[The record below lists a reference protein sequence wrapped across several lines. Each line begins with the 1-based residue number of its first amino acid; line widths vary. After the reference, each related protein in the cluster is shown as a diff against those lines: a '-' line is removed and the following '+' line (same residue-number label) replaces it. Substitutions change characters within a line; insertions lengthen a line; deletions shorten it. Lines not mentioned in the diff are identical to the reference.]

1 MVTKP
6 SNNLRREHKWL
17 KETNVIQHDIDI
29 VLKTLEKTFQSKRRQ
44 MDPVPSF
51 ENPHAGFTNDSIV
64 QDSIE
69 IIDDDDEII
78 FTNYN
83 KSDRAADR
91 QSEGRVDNYAINAG
105 IHSNSNSIIQSV
117 PVSID
122 NSKSSNSTNSRILS
136 TFPLDVAKNS
146 NSSNIVSDIHR
157 SEDLPVSKVSIL
169 VDNNNSNNN
178 NNEGTKNQDSV
189 GDLSKEEIYVNM
201 IKVQDNIL
209 NYYKELNN
217 NLLSKCVVMEST
229 SLSED
234 NKKKQ
239 IQNIINPKIERK
251 LRTIKNMEIEL
262 EGAKENLKKIN
273 SILDD
278 ITNVSYEGEEK
289 QHSNIT
295 FDREKGPQ
303 GHEEI
308 ERSEVGYTREHIIQQ
323 IPSTQVSKNSLSSYS
338 VPGENNDSTSLI
350 TNVRTQTTLAVP
362 SRPKRMRQEVNY
374 RIPELDESFDYRVG
388 VRKAQITSDDTTFEA
403 EDMDRSH
410 YLTTQEEDRPDEL
423 HESDIDFIEDNGSE
437 ISHDTDYQAS
447 ILTQSPKNIH
457 VILSSPSKGNLK
469 TDLAVVNK
477 DTDIAIDY
485 SDDSIDITEEF
496 QAKQSLDSISRHS
509 ADGNYINNYEVSS
522 SSRPPSITPK
532 KLIDDDED
540 DWREIENFSDED
552 LESFDEER
560 ENKTKVEEIEEFDNE
575 LQILTERKIEHP
587 QEEIPVIKK
596 ENNNLVILEEQQST
610 SLTDD
615 ELEDDISL
623 LGVIE
628 EPQVQELDM
637 TPIIP
642 NGNVLPWKSEVMKK
656 LKDVFKLDS
665 FRSNQEEAVN
675 ATLSGKDVFVLMP
688 TGGGKSLCYQLP
700 AIVQSGKTRGTTIV
714 ISPLISLMQDQVE
727 HLRQLNIEARML
739 SSKGALEEKNHT
751 FNLFIH
757 GFLDL
762 IYLSPEMI
770 SVSEKCKSAIDK
782 LYHNKQLARIVVDE
796 AHCVSNWGHD
806 FRPDYKQLSYFKT
819 QYPDIPM
826 MALTATASE
835 QVQMDIVYN
844 LKLKQNVFLRQS
856 FNRTNLYYEVKKKDK
871 NAVFEMCDTI
881 KTRFRNQTGIIYC
894 HSKNSCEQTSQL
906 LKRNGIKCAY
916 YHAGMEPEERLSVQ
930 QQWQA
935 DNIQVICA
943 TVAFGMGIDKGDV
956 RFVYHFTVPRTLEG
970 YYQETGRAG
979 RDGKYSICITYYSF
993 RDVRTM
999 QTMIQKDKNLDRE
1012 NKQKHLDKLQ
1022 QVTAYCENDTDCRRK
1037 LVLSYFSEDF
1047 DPQMCHKNCDN
1058 CRNTNNIIKE
1068 ERDVTK
1074 IAQEIGKLV
1083 NTIQNDRVTMI
1094 YCQNVFKGSR
1104 NSKIVQAGHDLLPQH
1119 GAGKDLSKSEI
1130 ERIFFHLITKRV
1142 LQEYSKVNNA
1152 GFSSS
1157 YVKTGENYW
1166 NLLNGKLSVK
1176 IHFSVSEGNSRS
1188 STKSLDRKNNINHNT
1203 KRTTTEFATEFADG
1217 HLKNFAYNSA
1227 VPEPIRLVNEGDMR
1241 TTQELGDL
1249 KYAYQRLKETSLRW
1263 GSRMTPAV
1271 NNFLQDISLRK
1282 LATILPASEKEFGSV
1297 VGPNSNDSKKYKYF
1311 KDILHELRMRR
1322 IDIVGNRANSSLF
1335 MDEEQSQIDTLDIQ
1349 PAATSKFFS
1358 NSFERPADMSVDQE
1372 HTSTQYSGKKPRK
1385 NYYHKRYGK
1394 YRKRRR

>member
-17 KETNVIQHDIDI
+17 KESNTFQHDIDL
-29 VLKTLEKTFQSKRRQ
+29 VLKTLEKNFQSKRRQ
-44 MDPVPSF
+44 TVPASF
-51 ENPHAGFTNDSIV
+51 EVPRSTDSII

-78 FTNYN
+78 MTN
-83 KSDRAADR
+83 
-91 QSEGRVDNYAINAG
+91 DNNSGNIASIHTTVSNNNNESHDN
-105 IHSNSNSIIQSV
+105 IHSSSNNNSNNSNINSIIQSV
-117 PVSID
+117 PVPTD
-122 NSKSSNSTNSRILS
+122 NSKSSNISASRILS
-136 TFPLDVAKNS
+136 TFPVDKNS
-146 NSSNIVSDIHR
+146 NNSNIVSDIPVQEQPTLPR
-157 SEDLPVSKVSIL
+157 VSQTAIDTSRENNTDALSTEDAYIRMIR
-169 VDNNNSNNN
+169 
-178 NNEGTKNQDSV
+178 TQDT
-189 GDLSKEEIYVNM
+189 
-201 IKVQDNIL
+201 IL
-209 NYYKELNN
+209 NYYKELNSS
-217 NLLSKCVVMEST
+217 LLSKCVIMEST

-234 NKKKQ
+234 NKRNQ
-239 IQNIINPKIERK
+239 IQNIINPKIEVK
-251 LRTIKNMEIEL
+251 IRTIKQMEREL
-262 EGAKENLKKIN
+262 ESAKENLKNITT
-273 SILDD
+273 ILDD
-278 ITNVSYEGEEK
+278 ITNISSDPKEIPGGYKYWPKTGNPSPPDPNVTSQSKMLYEK
-289 QHSNIT
+289 PDANHYTQQSSVKRISDHSQANT
-295 FDREKGPQ
+295 
-303 GHEEI
+303 
-308 ERSEVGYTREHIIQQ
+308 
-323 IPSTQVSKNSLSSYS
+323 STINY
-338 VPGENNDSTSLI
+338 GNDSQQSFDNHSTTTPHI
-350 TNVRTQTTLAVP
+350 RPMRT
-362 SRPKRMRQEVNY
+362 RQQVNY
-374 RIPELDESFDYRVG
+374 RIPELDDSFGYRVG
-388 VRKAQITSDDTTFEA
+388 VKKPQITSDDTTFEA
-403 EDMDRSH
+403 EDMDQH
-410 YLTTQEEDRPDEL
+410 YLTTQDEERPDEL
-423 HESDIDFIEDNGSE
+423 HESDIDFIEDNGSD
-437 ISHDTDYQAS
+437 ISRDTDYQAS
-447 ILTQSPKNIH
+447 ILSESPKNIH
-457 VILSSPSKGNLK
+457 VILSSPSKGGSKSNSEVLHSR
-469 TDLAVVNK
+469 
-477 DTDIAIDY
+477 DTDIAIED
-485 SDDSIDITEEF
+485 SDDSIDIVDDLHTYTRYNSGHPIGVDNSPVNRET
-496 QAKQSLDSISRHS
+496 SLTPP
-509 ADGNYINNYEVSS
+509 
-522 SSRPPSITPK
+522 SRPLSATSK
-532 KLIDDDED
+532 NVNDDEEE
-540 DWREIENFSDED
+540 DWREIENFSDND

-560 ENKTKVEEIEEFDNE
+560 ENKTKISEIEEFDNE
-575 LQILTERKIEHP
+575 LQIITERKIGLDKDDP
-587 QEEIPVIKK
+587 LPVIKK
-596 ENNNLVILEEQQST
+596 ENTNLVFLEEHQST

-628 EPQVQELDM
+628 QPPEPPLEVFEESANKTTFPWTGEL
-637 TPIIP
+637 
-642 NGNVLPWKSEVMKK
+642 MKK
-656 LKDVFKLDS
+656 LKEVFKLDS
-665 FRSNQEEAVN
+665 FRSNQEEAIN

-700 AIVQSGKTRGTTIV
+700 AIVQSGKTKGTTIV

-739 SSKGALEEKNHT
+739 SSKGGLEEKNHT

-770 SVSEKCKSAIDK
+770 SVSEKCKSAIEK
-782 LYHNKQLARIVVDE
+782 LYNNKQLARIVVDE

-806 FRPDYKQLSYFKT
+806 FRPDYKQLSYFKS

-844 LKLKQNVFLRQS
+844 LKLKDNLFLRQS

-871 NAVFEMCDTI
+871 NAVFQMCDAI
-881 KTRFRNQTGIIYC
+881 KTRFRNQTGIVYC

-906 LKRNGIKCAY
+906 LKRNGIKCDY
-916 YHAGMEPEERLSVQ
+916 YHAGMEPEDRLRIQ
-930 QQWQA
+930 QEWQA
-935 DNIQVICA
+935 DRLQVICA
-943 TVAFGMGIDKGDV
+943 TVAFGMGIDKSDV

-1047 DPQMCHKNCDN
+1047 DPKMCHKNCDN
-1058 CRNTNNIIKE
+1058 CRNTNNVVKE

-1083 NTIQNDRVTMI
+1083 KSIQNDRVTMI

-1157 YVKTGENYW
+1157 YVKTGDNYW
-1166 NLLNGKLSVK
+1166 NLLNGKLAVK
-1176 IHFSVSEGNSRS
+1176 IHFSVSEGNSRTSTRSSEKS
-1188 STKSLDRKNNINHNT
+1188 STYQAPRPRQKEISGR
-1203 KRTTTEFATEFADG
+1203 EFSDG
-1217 HLKNFAYNSA
+1217 HLKNFAYNSNA
-1227 VPEPIRLVNEGDMR
+1227 PEPIRLTNASDTR
-1241 TTQELGDL
+1241 TTQELSDL

-1263 GSRMTPAV
+1263 GSRMTPVV

-1282 LATILPASEKEFGSV
+1282 LATILPASENEFGSV
-1297 VGPNSNDSKKYKYF
+1297 VGVNSNDSKKYKYF
-1311 KDILHELRMRR
+1311 KDVLHELRMRR
-1322 IDIVGNRANSSLF
+1322 IDIVGNNAENSLF
-1335 MDEEQSQIDTLDIQ
+1335 VDEEQSQIDTLDVQ
-1349 PAATSKFFS
+1349 TPTTSKFFS
-1358 NSFERPADMSVDQE
+1358 NSFERPTDIVVNQDQQ
-1372 HTSTQYSGKKPRK
+1372 STQYSSKKPRR
-1385 NYYHKRYGK
+1385 NYYHKRYTK
-1394 YRKRRR
+1394 YRKKKRS